1 MGIKRKFTPR
11 WFRKTSFYFELV
23 GFLVLYLL
31 FLLPDPGPI
40 DTAFKA
46 IDISLFIILALVAL
60 SWYIS
65 DRFEPE
71 WLKTLSVIVSMSV
84 FGWLFYNFS
93 GADWSS
99 FFRLFLNFEKMKGR
113 YATFITPTLLI
124 LKIAGI
130 SCIYSVLIGLLLAVL
145 RSLKNP
151 VVSWLVSGYVIIFRS
166 FPAMVLLVLVYYSLP
181 FIGIKLSSVTS
192 VIVGISLFYSAYM
205 TEVFRAG
212 LESVSKHQRE
222 AADVLALSEL
232 QTLRLV
238 ILPQAIRIVIPPL
251 TSQLIGILKT
261 TSISYVVGVIDL
273 ITRARQLQAYLM
285 VVTPLLVV
293 SAIYLVIVLPF
304 VVLSDYLEKRSH
316 QWARKA
322 N

>member
-1 MGIKRKFTPR
+1 MGIKNRFTPP
-11 WFRKTSFYFELV
+11 WYRKTSFYVEVAL
-23 GFLVLYLL
+23 LLALYL
-31 FLLPDPGPI
+31 FFVLPDPGPI
-40 DTAFKA
+40 DTIFKA
-46 IDISLFIILALVAL
+46 INLTFFLVSMLVAL
-60 SWYIS
+60 SWFIS
-65 DRFEPE
+65 DKFEPE
-71 WLKTLSVIVSMSV
+71 WVKTLSVVV
-84 FGWLFYNFS
+84 FIGIFAWIFYGFS

-99 FFRLFLNFEKMKGR
+99 FFRLFLNFDKMKGR
-113 YATFITPTLLI
+113 YATFIPPTLLI
-124 LKIAGI
+124 LRIAGI
-130 SCIYSVLIGLLLAVL
+130 SCIYSVLIGLFLAVF

-151 VVSWLVSGYVIIFRS
+151 VVTWLVSGYVIIFRS

-181 FIGIKLSSVTS
+181 FIGIKLSSVNA
-192 VIVGISLFYSAYM
+192 VIVGLSLFYSAYM

-222 AADVLALSEL
+222 AADVLGLSQL

-238 ILPQAIRIVIPPL
+238 VLPQAIRIVIPPL
-251 TSQLIGILKT
+251 TSQLIGILKS
-261 TSISYVVGVIDL
+261 TSISYVVGVVDL

-304 VVLSDYLEKRSH
+304 VFLSDYLERRSR